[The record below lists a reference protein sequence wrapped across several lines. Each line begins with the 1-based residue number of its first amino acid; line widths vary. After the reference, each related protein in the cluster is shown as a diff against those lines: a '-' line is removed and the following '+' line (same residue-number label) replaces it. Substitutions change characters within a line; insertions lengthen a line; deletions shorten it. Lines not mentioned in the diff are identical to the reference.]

1 MLVADFNTDFTE
13 YVEREELQNANNV
26 LLQKLAEIL
35 VAKTPS
41 FIDMLNESGIEA
53 DSSMSQSQL
62 IKLFIDNT
70 DNKKMLL
77 GASLLANSFSNN
89 SSFDAQPISNNGV
102 KIAYATLNE
111 NFNGADGVVSEED
124 YSYIAIPALLGLV
137 RGVNKLRKGRKE
149 SKLQDSLE
157 KRRREAQIRMQKAA
171 AERKRIELANA
182 ERKRKAKITY
192 AIIGSV
198 SLVAIIAV
206 VIAVRRNK

>member
-53 DSSMSQSQL
+53 DSTMSQSQL
-62 IKLFIDNT
+62 IKLFIENT

-77 GASLLANSFSNN
+77 GASLLANSFSDN

>member
-35 VAKTPS
+35 VTKTPS

-53 DSSMSQSQL
+53 DSTMSHSQL
-62 IKLFIDNT
+62 IKLFVENT

-77 GASLLANSFSNN
+77 GASLLANSFSDN
-89 SSFDAQPISNNGV
+89 SSFDAQPISNDGV

-111 NFNGADGVVSEED
+111 NFNGADGEVSEED
-124 YSYIAIPALLGLV
+124 YSYIAVPALLGLV

-192 AIIGSV
+192 AVIGSV

-206 VIAVRRNK
+206 VIAVKRNK